1 MESSDKRT
9 RYDEM
14 LEAVEAFHDEHPE
27 VWELF
32 DKFTR
37 ERISRG
43 FKNYSVN
50 GIFER
55 IRWETDAGGD
65 GQTQFK
71 IGNNYRPFYA
81 RAWMEANP
89 EYAGFF
95 RTRVQNSKNEP
106 AWGKPEKTPKDYE

>member
-1 MESSDKRT
+1 MIDET

-14 LEAVEAFHDEHPE
+14 RQQVIAFHKANPK

-37 ERISRG
+37 DRINRG

-55 IRWETDAGGD
+55 IRWETAQAKPGD
-65 GQTQFK
+65 ESGFK
-71 IGNNYRPFYA
+71 LNNNYRPFYA
-81 RAWMEANP
+81 RAWMELNP
-89 EYAGFF
+89 DHDGFF
-95 RTRVQNSKNEP
+95 RTRKQTSKNDP
-106 AWGKPEKTPKDYE
+106 ASHRPPLTQDFFN